1 MTKAKQFLI
10 KQHKT
15 GRYDAITSNPNPD
28 YNAPFFN
35 SIAVLLEEY
44 GKQARIDENNGW
56 VRKCNEAKGHGLE
69 ADQFTIEDF
78 EKRNKEL
85 K

>member
-44 GKQARIDENNGW
+44 GKQARVGVLTEIVEM
-56 VRKCNEAKGHGLE
+56 K
-69 ADQFTIEDF
+69 TISASQKVLIVNHFKKLDGVQ
-78 EKRNKEL
+78 L
-85 K
+85 

>member
-1 MTKAKQFLI
+1 MKLEDYYQNAEVIVVDEKGKTKSEIHKVIKLSDAKKVI
-10 KQHKT
+10 EK
-15 GRYDAITSNPNPD
+15 
-28 YNAPFFN
+28 
-35 SIAVLLEEY
+35 Y